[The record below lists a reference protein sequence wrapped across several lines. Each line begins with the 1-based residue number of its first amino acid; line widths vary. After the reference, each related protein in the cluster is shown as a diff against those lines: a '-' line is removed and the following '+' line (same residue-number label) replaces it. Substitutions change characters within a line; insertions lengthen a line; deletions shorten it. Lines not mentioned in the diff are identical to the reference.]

1 VSIRLFIWHA
11 ENVYALNMLLL
22 LRRLKYDLFM
32 NQSFRRYAAY
42 AFGELLL
49 VVVGILIALQID
61 NWNDD
66 RKERATLQS
75 YLHSI
80 ARNMREDLTELE
92 PLRQHRRAARQAGLF
107 FTYLLNKDNY
117 TIDEI
122 FFLNQ
127 VRVLSTREVFFNANT
142 SSFEALKI
150 SGVLDRLQ
158 GSNIEHLLSSY
169 YDTVNQIS
177 QLESS
182 LYDLVRPI
190 SIELGRERVDHLE
203 PFAIAN
209 PMALPPSRF
218 QELQP
223 TFSRII
229 NSPMMGSLAASQAGN
244 HLLLLHYDSLQILGE
259 SFIETVEAGQMD
271 TSELLPRTPISNWN
285 ENLGLP
291 RIVTEGRPELG
302 AYSMWGATPSEG
314 PYIFRVNSIRTIGG
328 ELLVDYPGGAEWASV
343 YWVPQSVATS
353 GRQHMDFSA
362 FTKLH
367 LELKGETGDE
377 TVDVLVKDADY
388 PDHLEPISVQLQLSD
403 EWQTYE
409 IDLNEFAPNDLSRL
423 HVVLGFS
430 IYPADDALVFSIR
443 NARYY

>member
-1 VSIRLFIWHA
+1 
-11 ENVYALNMLLL
+11 M
-22 LRRLKYDLFM
+22 
-32 NQSFRRYAAY
+32 
-42 AFGELLL
+42 
-49 VVVGILIALQID
+49 
-61 NWNDD
+61 
-66 RKERATLQS
+66 
-75 YLHSI
+75 
-80 ARNMREDLTELE
+80 
-92 PLRQHRRAARQAGLF
+92 
-107 FTYLLNKDNY
+107 
-117 TIDEI
+117 
-122 FFLNQ
+122 
-127 VRVLSTREVFFNANT
+127 
-142 SSFEALKI
+142 
-150 SGVLDRLQ
+150 
-158 GSNIEHLLSSY
+158 
-169 YDTVNQIS
+169 
-177 QLESS
+177 
-182 LYDLVRPI
+182 
-190 SIELGRERVDHLE
+190 
-203 PFAIAN
+203 
-209 PMALPPSRF
+209 
-218 QELQP
+218 
-223 TFSRII
+223 
-229 NSPMMGSLAASQAGN
+229 
-244 HLLLLHYDSLQILGE
+244 LGE